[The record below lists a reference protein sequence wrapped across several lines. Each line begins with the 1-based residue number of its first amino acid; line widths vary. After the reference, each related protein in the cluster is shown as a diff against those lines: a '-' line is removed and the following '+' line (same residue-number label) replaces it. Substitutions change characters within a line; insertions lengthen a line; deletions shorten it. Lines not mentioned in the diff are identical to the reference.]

1 MPVKMT
7 DKEKAKRKEKI
18 RKGMPYDKAKL
29 KSMHFTELAIIL
41 GILGVNPFK
50 LEDKSID
57 GKIEAILKAQKKQ
70 FKDK

>member
-1 MPVKMT
+1 MATKMT

-18 RKGMPYDKAKL
+18 KKGMPYTKEQL

-57 GKIEAILKAQKKQ
+57 GKIAAILKEQKKQ
-70 FKDK
+70 KM